1 MISSRA
7 GLGQQ
12 EGSSHLNLMPQL
24 IENYLPELSEADIIG
39 NRHRECHKLPE
50 SLRSQQTNLR
60 LNIELSSLE
69 VKLYE
74 GWDFDFVVKN

>member
-7 GLGQQ
+7 GLAQ
-12 EGSSHLNLMPQL
+12 EECSNLNLIPQL

-50 SLRSQQTNLR
+50 SMRSQQTKLR
-60 LNIELSSLE
+60 LNIEI
-69 VKLYE
+69 
-74 GWDFDFVVKN
+74 

>member
-1 MISSRA
+1 M
-7 GLGQQ
+7 
-12 EGSSHLNLMPQL
+12 
-24 IENYLPELSEADIIG
+24 G

-50 SLRSQQTNLR
+50 SMRSQQTKLR

-74 GWDFDFVVKN
+74 GWDFDFFVKN